1 MLLLQRSKS
10 CRMAASSGFPSKM
23 IRRKAS
29 RCHSGRLAIADQA
42 RMVSSTDLG
51 GVLLF
56 IGLQTDL
63 LKWRLK

>member
-1 MLLLQRSKS
+1 
-10 CRMAASSGFPSKM
+10 MAASSGFPSKM